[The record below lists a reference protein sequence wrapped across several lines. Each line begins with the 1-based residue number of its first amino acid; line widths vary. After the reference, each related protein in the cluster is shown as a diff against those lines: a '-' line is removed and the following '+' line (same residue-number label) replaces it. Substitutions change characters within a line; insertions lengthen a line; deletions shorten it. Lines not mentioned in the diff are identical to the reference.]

1 MKRWIA
7 ILLAVCLVWGLAGCH
22 KESAEDTTPTQPS
35 TEPSTEPV
43 QPRDRVELC
52 LPEKT
57 EQWQTCAQA
66 LQTRLKAQG
75 YDVRA
80 HYAASA
86 QEQAKQLQ
94 ELIREDADLLVV
106 ASVDAHTLS
115 QELDSAA
122 TAGVRVVT
130 LDRQVLHAGGVSAA
144 VTFDY
149 VSLGVSMGYQIAEA
163 KQLATAR
170 EEKRSHTI
178 EFLMGSAD
186 DQNAVLI
193 HRGVMAVLQPYLDS
207 GVLVSK
213 TGRVTLEDTY
223 VQGWDTQNARDK
235 FDQYLTVYQ
244 GTFPEIVC
252 GASDAL
258 AAGSIAALTEAG
270 CPGESWPVIT
280 GIGGDKAAVRNIL
293 EGKQSHTVYR
303 DTESLY
309 DRCSQIIAC
318 LLTGQ
323 ALPQQDN
330 GVVSGVTDAPTYVS
344 AGIRVDG
351 IKGIKALLDYGV
363 SAKSLALTKGDLAKI
378 NAEEE
383 APPETTAPTEPTE
396 PETSAPTEPT
406 EATEQET
413 TAPTETAK
421 EK

>member
-7 ILLAVCLVWGLAGCH
+7 ILLAACLVWALAGCH
-22 KESAEDTTPTQPS
+22 KENAEDTTPTQPS

-57 EQWQTCAQA
+57 EQWENCAKA
-66 LQTRLKAQG
+66 LQTRLEEQG
-75 YDVRA
+75 YDVSAR
-80 HYAASA
+80 YAAGA

-94 ELIREDADLLVV
+94 ELIREDAALLVV
-106 ASVDAHTLS
+106 ASVDAHTLGE
-115 QELDSAA
+115 ELDSAA
-122 TAGVRVVT
+122 TAGVQVVT
-130 LDRQVLHAGGVSAA
+130 LDRQVLHARGVSAA

-149 VSLGVSMGYQIAEA
+149 ESLGVSMGYQIAEA

-170 EEKRSHTI
+170 EENRSHTI

-207 GVLVSK
+207 GVLVSR

-223 VQGWDTQNARDK
+223 VQGWDPQTARDR
-235 FDQYLTVYQ
+235 FSQYLTVYE

-252 GASDAL
+252 GASDEL
-258 AAGSIAALTEAG
+258 AAGSIEALTQAG
-270 CPGESWPVIT
+270 CPAESWPVIT
-280 GIGGDKAAVRNIL
+280 GIGGGKAAVRNIL
-293 EGKQSHTVYR
+293 EGKQTHTVYR
-303 DTESLY
+303 DTENLY

-318 LLTGQ
+318 LRTGQ

-344 AGIRVDG
+344 AGVRVDG
-351 IKGIKALLDYGV
+351 VKGIKALLDYGV
-363 SAKSLALTKGDLAKI
+363 SANALALTKGDMAKI
-378 NAEEE
+378 NGEET
-383 APPETTAPTEPTE
+383 PPETTAPTEPTE
-396 PETSAPTEPT
+396 PETSVPAEPT
-406 EATEQET
+406 EGAAPEN